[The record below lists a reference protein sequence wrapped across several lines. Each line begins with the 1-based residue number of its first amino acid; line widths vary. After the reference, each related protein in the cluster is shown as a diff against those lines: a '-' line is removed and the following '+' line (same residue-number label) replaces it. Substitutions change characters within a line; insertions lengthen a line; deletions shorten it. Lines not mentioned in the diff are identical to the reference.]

1 MADMISVKM
10 KEYQVAQSPT
20 ILTTSSLGSCVAL
33 AIYDPEKKFGG
44 LAHTMLPTGL
54 GDGDHSKSH
63 TGIMVEAM
71 IKELQQK
78 GAKKERLRAKLAG
91 GSNMFPLLP
100 NSELT
105 DIGQQNLAVIKQ
117 KLKEHHIKIVGE
129 DIYGCNGRMV
139 EFCLNT
145 GIMTVIKRL

>member
-1 MADMISVKM
+1 MSEMISVKM
-10 KEYQVAQSPT
+10 KEYKVAQSPT

-44 LAHTMLPTGL
+44 LAHIMLPTGI
-54 GDGDHSKSH
+54 GDHSKSH
-63 TGIMVEAM
+63 TCIMMEAM

-100 NSELT
+100 SSELT
-105 DIGQQNLAVIKQ
+105 NIGQQNLAVIKQ
-117 KLKEHHIKIVGE
+117 KLKEHNIKIVGE